1 MKREKKQEGGW
12 REERRVAE
20 QDRKMEIGTKKK
32 RKKIEYL
39 KDTIV
44 CGYLI

>member
-39 KDTIV
+39 KTLLFA
-44 CGYLI
+44 GT